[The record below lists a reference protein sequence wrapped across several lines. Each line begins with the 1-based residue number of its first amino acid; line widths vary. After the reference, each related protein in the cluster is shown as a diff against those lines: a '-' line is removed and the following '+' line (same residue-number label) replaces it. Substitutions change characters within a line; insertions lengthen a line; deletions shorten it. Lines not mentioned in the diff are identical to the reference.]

1 MAYKTR
7 KKPEHNLQNQGHTKV
22 NPWWTLWIISYEHII
37 RHSIG
42 KGQSETE
49 NKITIVSRKKQ
60 RFFHISSFTKKR
72 FSSYIYFIYQKI
84 ALFTKPFQF
93 KSKVQS
99 SNQIVMNLREW
110 TASYNYTL
118 AIPNYKQ
125 KLVYLVK
132 ILNQMHQ
139 LLLIHFWL

>member
-49 NKITIVSRKKQ
+49 NKITIVS
-60 RFFHISSFTKKR
+60 T
-72 FSSYIYFIYQKI
+72 
-84 ALFTKPFQF
+84 
-93 KSKVQS
+93 
-99 SNQIVMNLREW
+99 
-110 TASYNYTL
+110 
-118 AIPNYKQ
+118 
-125 KLVYLVK
+125 
-132 ILNQMHQ
+132 
-139 LLLIHFWL
+139 